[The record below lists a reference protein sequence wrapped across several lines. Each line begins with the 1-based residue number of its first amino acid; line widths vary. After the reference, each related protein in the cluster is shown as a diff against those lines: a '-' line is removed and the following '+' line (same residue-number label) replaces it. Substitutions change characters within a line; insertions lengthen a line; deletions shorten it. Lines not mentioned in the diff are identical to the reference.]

1 MYDFYAQNSTTVVN
15 PSYQIYTYISI
26 WSLLLFTIK
35 DGQSCCE
42 LPIQQRGKT
51 IDPHKTKCVGIFRRK
66 KKSLLSFLLIHIPR
80 LGKQKLLWIEKDINL
95 YDTFRLDCRVFSRQN
110 IVSKIIFVVLIK
122 DLIYLLISRYFV
134 IFWDR

>member
-1 MYDFYAQNSTTVVN
+1 MYDFYAQNSATVVN

-35 DGQSCCE
+35 DGQSCWE

-95 YDTFRLDCRVFSRQN
+95 YDTFRLDCSVFPGN
-110 IVSKIIFVVLIK
+110 IWYQKNEISYIDYRLRMQLSIAII
-122 DLIYLLISRYFV
+122 V
-134 IFWDR
+134 I

>member
-1 MYDFYAQNSTTVVN
+1 MLVQKLFKRTFVLKLSKLDVYDFYAQNSATVVN

-35 DGQSCCE
+35 DGQSCWD

-66 KKSLLSFLLIHIPR
+66 KKSLLSFLLIYMQR
-80 LGKQKLLWIEKDINL
+80 LGKQKLWRIEKDLNL
-95 YDTFRLDCRVFSRQN
+95 CDTWFIIELGYPLGILKRFS
-110 IVSKIIFVVLIK
+110 VWFL
-122 DLIYLLISRYFV
+122 
-134 IFWDR
+134 